1 MFLILIKEGVDIMS
15 IKFSKA
21 LLMSGNDY
29 KLTSSITLH
38 HPTIKDILS
47 INNSPSPDD
56 MYWIYVQIL
65 LADPYANMVMLDDMG
80 RNYLETTPYEVFI
93 LQWDNCVK
101 NYNENKALY
110 DNSHITPMDN
120 IINAIRFF
128 IVEDNNFIKGTY
140 NDGSVCFY
148 NPENPS
154 CQINQDVFEC
164 MHEWV
169 KAINRVDYTDRI
181 NPADENA
188 RRILIEDTRAEIKK
202 KKRKN
207 KKDKENF
214 DYLGNLM
221 SAASFCGNG
230 AINPYNINGC
240 KLYWINESLSINNKK
255 SNADHILDGIYHGA
269 ISSKDINKK
278 ELDWI
283 N

>member
-1 MFLILIKEGVDIMS
+1 MFQTLIREGVDIMS

-47 INNSPSPDD
+47 INNSPIPDEL
-56 MYWIYVQIL
+56 YWTYVQIL
-65 LADPYANMVMLDDMG
+65 LADPYSNMVMLDDMG
-80 RNYLETTPYEVFI
+80 RNYLETSPYEVFI
-93 LQWDNCVK
+93 LQWDNCIK
-101 NYNENKALY
+101 NYEENKEFY
-110 DNSHITPMDN
+110 NTIGITPVDN
-120 IINAIRFF
+120 IINAINFF
-128 IVEDNNFIKGTY
+128 IVEDHNFIKGSY
-140 NDGSVCFY
+140 SDGSICFY
-148 NPENPS
+148 DPDNPS
-154 CQINQDVFEC
+154 CQINQEIFEC
-164 MHEWV
+164 LYEWV
-169 KAINRVDYTDRI
+169 KSVNRIEYTDRI

-188 RRILIEDTRAEIKK
+188 RRILIEDTRAEM
-202 KKRKN
+202 KKRKRRN
-207 KKDKENF
+207 KKKCENN

-230 AINPYNINGC
+230 AITPQNINDC
-240 KLYWINESLSINNKK
+240 KIFWINESLSITGKK

>member
-1 MFLILIKEGVDIMS
+1 
-15 IKFSKA
+15 
-21 LLMSGNDY
+21 
-29 KLTSSITLH
+29 
-38 HPTIKDILS
+38 
-47 INNSPSPDD
+47 
-56 MYWIYVQIL
+56 
-65 LADPYANMVMLDDMG
+65 
-80 RNYLETTPYEVFI
+80 
-93 LQWDNCVK
+93 
-101 NYNENKALY
+101 
-110 DNSHITPMDN
+110 MDN

>member
-1 MFLILIKEGVDIMS
+1 MS

>member
-1 MFLILIKEGVDIMS
+1 MFLTLIKEGVDTMS

-21 LLMSGNDY
+21 ILMSGNDY
-29 KLTSSITLH
+29 KLTPSITLH

-47 INNSPSPDD
+47 INNSPAPDD

-65 LADPYANMVMLDDMG
+65 LADPYANMVMLDDIG
-80 RNYLETTPYEVFI
+80 QNYLETTPYEVFI

-110 DNSHITPMDN
+110 DNSHITLMDN

-128 IVEDNNFIKGTY
+128 IVEDNNFIKGNY
-140 NDGSVCFY
+140 SDGSVCFY
-148 NPENPS
+148 NPDNPS

-230 AINPYNINGC
+230 AINPYNINDC